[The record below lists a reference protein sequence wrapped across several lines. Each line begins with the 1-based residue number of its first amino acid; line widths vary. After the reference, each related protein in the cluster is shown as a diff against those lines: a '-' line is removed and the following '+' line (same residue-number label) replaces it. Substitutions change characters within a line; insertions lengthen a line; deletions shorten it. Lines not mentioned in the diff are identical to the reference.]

1 MQICTFLQVMIFNA
15 PFWFSFHDT
24 YSSLYLRIMRIIWF
38 LFMRFR
44 KSFSSFQF
52 IYYLPT
58 KNNVIIRKIMLNLL
72 YVIYHRV
79 DIYRLVTSDFFFLL
93 IFLVSSQPSMI
104 FFFSLRFPHSS
115 SMNISLGKSTKFP
128 IQSISIVPPPSIVLH
143 QL

>member
-58 KNNVIIRKIMLNLL
+58 KNNVINHKKNHAYLNLL
-72 YVIYHRV
+72 YINYHRV
-79 DIYRLVTSDFFFLL
+79 DIYRLATSDFFFLL
-93 IFLVSSQPSMI
+93 IFLFSSPPSMI
-104 FFFSLRFPHSS
+104 TLRFPHSS
-115 SMNISLGKSTKFP
+115 SMNNSLGKSTKFP
-128 IQSISIVPPPSIVLH
+128 ILSISIVPPPSVVLH

>member
-24 YSSLYLRIMRIIWF
+24 YSSLYLRIMRTMWF